1 MLSALGLDEGQE
13 STYRTLVALGA
24 AEVPEL
30 ALRLFRSEE
39 DVERALRR
47 LERQGLAARSAG
59 RAERWVAVPP
69 DAALGT
75 LLGRRRQELERAER
89 AVAVLTDEYRNG
101 APRSATQDAVEIARG
116 TTAIG
121 HRSLQLLAAA
131 TDEVCALVPATER
144 LPRGVPLRPGVRHRV
159 VVERALLSRP
169 PALGE
174 LAASLGRGYE
184 AKVRV
189 VDRLPTTLLAVD
201 GHLALV
207 ALHRPCCA
215 TTPSRGPGAASE
227 AYDGAP
233 AEPRD
238 EPYAAAHLGA
248 YAGTH
253 TGTCDE
259 GVCGRGARGEA
270 LVVHPSGL
278 LAALLALFEGV
289 WREAVPLRPE
299 AARPGAARPAAPS
312 SAPPDGPDATDL
324 DILSLLLAGLTDASV
339 AKQLDLG
346 LRTVQRRVKG
356 LMERAGVTTRLQLGW
371 HAYELRWISRPPR
384 PTATPATV
392 AAPPEDRPHAPQPP
406 PPLRPPMPRTPA
418 HGSTA
423 TPERTTAYGPAH
435 ATGHPAKA
443 TADRAANATIRDGNA
458 PTRLRSTPLRR
469 EPGQPAGHGDGLR

>member
-1 MLSALGLDEGQE
+1 M
-13 STYRTLVALGA
+13 ALGA

-89 AVAVLTDEYRNG
+89 AVAVLSDEYRNG
-101 APRSATQDAVEIARG
+101 VPRSATQDAVEIARG

-131 TDEVCALVPATER
+131 TEEVCALVPATER
-144 LPRGVPLRPGVRHRV
+144 LPRGVPLRPGVRDRV

-169 PALGE
+169 AALGE
-174 LAASLGRGYE
+174 LAASLRHGYE

-189 VDRLPTTLLAVD
+189 VNRLPTTLLAVD

-215 TTPSRGPGAASE
+215 TTPSRGPGATSE

-238 EPYAAAHLGA
+238 EPYSAV
-248 YAGTH
+248 YAGIH
-253 TGTCDE
+253 TGSYAGVCDE
-259 GVCGRGARGEA
+259 GRACAGRAARRWSSTPAGCSPRCSRSSRGSGGRPCRCGRRPRGPTGGAVAR
-270 LVVHPSGL
+270 
-278 LAALLALFEGV
+278 
-289 WREAVPLRPE
+289 AVR
-299 AARPGAARPAAPS
+299 RPGRDGPGHTVAAAGRVDRRQRRQATRPRAAHRAAPS
-312 SAPPDGPDATDL
+312 EGADGAGGREDQAPARLARVRASLDIPPAPPGRRLRLCRRPARGGPSPRPAVPATAPPPDA
-324 DILSLLLAGLTDASV
+324 
-339 AKQLDLG
+339 
-346 LRTVQRRVKG
+346 
-356 LMERAGVTTRLQLGW
+356 
-371 HAYELRWISRPPR
+371 
-384 PTATPATV
+384 
-392 AAPPEDRPHAPQPP
+392 PHAGARRRARARDRATRRRQAPTG
-406 PPLRPPMPRTPA
+406 PRTPRSA
-418 HGSTA
+418 TA
-423 TPERTTAYGPAH
+423 TG
-435 ATGHPAKA
+435 
-443 TADRAANATIRDGNA
+443 
-458 PTRLRSTPLRR
+458 RR
-469 EPGQPAGHGDGLR
+469 G